1 MNALAQATFDLR
13 PFIGGD
19 NPRNNIERKNL
30 LRSGLI
36 AIHVESDT
44 HPKQSLLGRLLI
56 PAEFLIAYGGDAL
69 KQQAGARSRCSVGT
83 EHLIVKTAGLVS
95 VKKHEKSVRSPEARG
110 RPRPSTLLYCA
121 DYKSNPVFRQ
131 GCTFYGVWILARR
144 RRAGI
149 LARRTGFLRTPECI
163 RNQGRVFLQGYAKN
177 AYSLAKLLAS
187 PHGALRVC

>member
-30 LRSGLI
+30 LRAGFI

-131 GCTFYGVWILARR
+131 GCTFYGVLDFGTPKACWDIRQAYAFLAY
-144 RRAGI
+144 AWSVSETKD
-149 LARRTGFLRTPECI
+149 AFS
-163 RNQGRVFLQGYAKN
+163 FQGYAKS
-177 AYSLAKLLAS
+177 AYPRLSFWHRSAV
-187 PHGALRVC
+187 R

>member
-30 LRSGLI
+30 LRAGLI

-44 HPKQSLLGRLLI
+44 HSKQSLLGRLLI

-69 KQQAGARSRCSVGT
+69 KQQAGARSWCSVGT

-95 VKKHEKSVRSPEARG
+95 VEKHEKSVRSPEARG

-121 DYKSNPVFRQ
+121 ELKIKSRSFVKVGHSGPVYSSRSRWWA
-131 GCTFYGVWILARR
+131 TVS
-144 RRAGI
+144 
-149 LARRTGFLRTPECI
+149 RTEPC
-163 RNQGRVFLQGYAKN
+163 
-177 AYSLAKLLAS
+177 
-187 PHGALRVC
+187 